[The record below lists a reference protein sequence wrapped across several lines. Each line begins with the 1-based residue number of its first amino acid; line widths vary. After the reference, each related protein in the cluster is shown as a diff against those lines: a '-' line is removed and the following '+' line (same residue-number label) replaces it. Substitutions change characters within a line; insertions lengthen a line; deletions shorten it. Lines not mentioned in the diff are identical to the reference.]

1 MKDYYQIL
9 GLPPSATAGEIKM
22 AYRKL
27 AHLYHPDKNPSN
39 AYAAA
44 QFNLVKEAYDTLTRA
59 DLKAQYLQERWL
71 SQTMG
76 NRMEPAVSTP
86 PQVLQALLHAHQQ
99 LIHYDA
105 YRVDKK
111 GLYHTLEA
119 LITGSRIDILNQFNE
134 EPVNTEVI
142 RWMTDS
148 IFLLYPEDQLRIL
161 EQLKQIS
168 APAGSR
174 DLIEK
179 KEKAIR
185 RMMRF
190 NRYKPFLILGLI
202 ILLCII
208 IAYSL

>member
-9 GLPPSATAGEIKM
+9 GLPPSATIGEIKM

-27 AHLYHPDKNPSN
+27 AHLYHPDKNPSDD
-39 AYAAA
+39 YAAV
-44 QFNLVKEAYDTLTRA
+44 QFSLVKEAYDTLTRA

-71 SQTMG
+71 HQTMG
-76 NRMEPAVSTP
+76 QRMAPAVTTP
-86 PQVLQALLHAHQQ
+86 PQVLQALLQAHQQ

-111 GLYHTLEA
+111 GLYQTLEA
-119 LITGSRIDILNQFNE
+119 LIAPSRIDILNHFKE
-134 EPVNTEVI
+134 EQVNKEVI
-142 RWMTDS
+142 RWMADS

-161 EQLKQIS
+161 DQLKQIN

-174 DLIEK
+174 DLIEE
-179 KEKAIR
+179 KEKMIR
-185 RMMRF
+185 RTIRL

-202 ILLCII
+202 ILLCMI

>member
-1 MKDYYQIL
+1 
-9 GLPPSATAGEIKM
+9 M

-27 AHLYHPDKNPSN
+27 AHLYHPDKNPSDS
-39 AYAAA
+39 YAAA
-44 QFNLVKEAYDTLTRA
+44 QFNLIKEAYDTLTRA

-76 NRMEPAVSTP
+76 NRMEPAITTP
-86 PQVLQALLHAHQQ
+86 PQVLQALLHTHQQ
-99 LIHYDA
+99 LIHYDE

-111 GLYHTLEA
+111 GLYHTLET
-119 LITGSRIDILNQFNE
+119 LIATSRIDILNHFNE
-134 EPVNTEVI
+134 EPVNKEVI
-142 RWMTDS
+142 RWMADS

-161 EQLKQIS
+161 EQLKRIS

-179 KEKAIR
+179 KERSVR
-185 RMMRF
+185 RMIRL
-190 NRYKPFLILGLI
+190 NRYKPFLILSLI

-208 IAYSL
+208 IAYSF

>member
-9 GLPPSATAGEIKM
+9 GLPPSATTGEIKM

-27 AHLYHPDKNPSN
+27 AHLYHPDKNPSDT
-39 AYAAA
+39 YAAA

-76 NRMEPAVSTP
+76 NRMEQAVSTP
-86 PQVLQALLHAHQQ
+86 PQVLQALLNAHQQ
-99 LIHYDA
+99 LIHYDE

-119 LITGSRIDILNQFNE
+119 LIAPDRVGILNHFNE
-134 EPVNTEVI
+134 EAVNKEVVW
-142 RWMTDS
+142 WMADS

-168 APAGSR
+168 APSGSR

-179 KEKAIR
+179 KQKSIR
-185 RMMRF
+185 RMMRL